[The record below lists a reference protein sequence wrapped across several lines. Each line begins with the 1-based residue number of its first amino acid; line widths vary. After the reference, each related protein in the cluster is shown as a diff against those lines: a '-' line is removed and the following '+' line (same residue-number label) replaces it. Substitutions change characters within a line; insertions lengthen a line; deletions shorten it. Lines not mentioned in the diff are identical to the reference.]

1 MSNTQL
7 YSRDANGVTFADPTD
22 PDYTVRF
29 KNTQSR
35 KTLNG
40 VSVVNYVEEIV
51 INDLVPVTLGSS
63 VGNDSIS
70 VRIRISGSAES
81 HARVKQILKSIAGQ
95 LPAWADGNVALG
107 FEPVVPPATPA
118 SE

>member
-1 MSNTQL
+1 MSKTQL
-7 YSRDANGVTFADPTD
+7 YSRDANGVTFANPTD

-51 INDLVPVTLGSS
+51 FNDLVPVTLGSN
-63 VGNDSIS
+63 VGNDSVS
-70 VRIRISGSAES
+70 VRVRISGSAQS
-81 HARVKQILKSIAGQ
+81 HARVKQILKSLSSQ

-107 FEPVVPPATPA
+107 FEPAVAPDTPA
-118 SE
+118 E

>member
-35 KTLNG
+35 KTING

-51 INDLVPVTLGSS
+51 FNDLVPVTLGSTT
-63 VGNDSIS
+63 GNDSVS

-81 HARVKQILKSIAGQ
+81 HARVKAILKSAAAQ
-95 LPAWADGNVALG
+95 LPSWADGNVALG
-107 FEPVVPPATPA
+107 FEPGVPPTTPA
-118 SE
+118 A